1 MAFLR
6 AVARQGAPFH
16 LLQPTTFDC
25 SCDAGEALP
34 DEEVEDL
41 RADYQSL
48 GTISVQ
54 VWRKEHLG
62 IRLAES
68 HTCATKIGGTDPV
81 PEKALKGRALSVAA
95 R

>member
-1 MAFLR
+1 MFN
-6 AVARQGAPFH
+6 
-16 LLQPTTFDC
+16 C
-25 SCDAGEALP
+25 SYDTGEALP
-34 DEEVEDL
+34 DEKVEDP

-54 VWRKEHLG
+54 VWRKQHLG
-62 IRLAES
+62 IRQAKS
-68 HTCATKIGGTDPV
+68 HTSTTKIGVTDPV